1 MSAFGVVQIAI
12 FAIVLTAL
20 VKPLGSYMAKV
31 YQGERTLLSPVLG
44 PLERAIY
51 RLCGIDANAESSWK
65 RYAAAM
71 LLFNF
76 VGFVVVY
83 LLQRWQGALPLNP
96 QEFAGVGA
104 ESAFNTAVSFASNTN
119 WQGYAGEST
128 MSYFTQMLGLGVQNF
143 VSAASGMA
151 VLIALIR
158 GFARRQSQAIGNFY
172 VDMTRSTLYVL
183 LPLSTLLALILISQ
197 GVVQNFAAY
206 QAVDLVEPVT
216 IQTPVKDAAGA
227 AVVDAAGNAVT
238 QAERVSQQT
247 IPLGPAASQIAIKQ
261 LGTNGGGF
269 FNVNSAHPF
278 ENPTPLANFLEV
290 LAILLIP
297 AALCYTFGR
306 MVNDTRQGWALFA
319 AMMIIFLPLTFGV
332 FTAEQSGNPRLETLS
347 VDQAS
352 SQLHSGGNM
361 EGKEVRFGIAN
372 SALWASATTA
382 ASNGSVN
389 SMHDS
394 YTPLGGLVP
403 LWLMQLG
410 EVIFGGA
417 GSGLYGMLMFAI
429 VAVFIAGLMVG
440 RTPEYLGKKIEA
452 YEVKM
457 ASLVLL
463 IPCVVVLVGTA
474 IASAIPAGTSSVA
487 NPGAHGFSE
496 ILYAFSSAGNNNGS
510 AFGGLSANTPFYNIA
525 LGVAMWISRYWL
537 MIPVLAIAGSLA
549 AKRSV
554 ATTAGTLPTH
564 TPLFV
569 AMLIGVVLMVGAL
582 TFLPSLALGP
592 IVEHLQMIG
601 KG

>member
-1 MSAFGVVQIAI
+1 MNMLGIMQIVI
-12 FAIVLTAL
+12 FAIVLTLL
-20 VKPLGSYMAKV
+20 VKPLGNYMAKV
-31 YQGERTLLSPVLG
+31 YLGERTLLSPVLG
-44 PLERAIY
+44 PVERGIY
-51 RLCGIDANAESSWK
+51 RLCGVDANAESSWK
-65 RYAAAM
+65 RYAAGL

-76 VGFVVVY
+76 IGFVVVY
-83 LLQRWQGALPLNP
+83 LLQRLQGVLPLNP
-96 QEFAGVGA
+96 QGFAGVGA

-119 WQGYAGEST
+119 WQGYGGEST
-128 MSYFTQMLGLGVQNF
+128 MSYLTQMLGLGVQNF

-151 VLIALIR
+151 VLVALIR
-158 GFARRQSQAIGNFY
+158 GFARRQAQQVGNFY
-172 VDMTRSTLYVL
+172 VDMTRGTLYIL
-183 LPLSTLLALILISQ
+183 LPLSILLALALISQ
-197 GVVQNFAAY
+197 GVVQNFSAY
-206 QAVDLVEPVT
+206 ESVELVEPAKEIT
-216 IQTPVKDAAGA
+216 
-227 AVVDAAGNAVT
+227 
-238 QAERVSQQT
+238 QQT

-269 FNVNSAHPF
+269 FNVNSAHPL
-278 ENPTPLANFLEV
+278 ENPTPLANFLEL

-306 MVNDTRQGWALFA
+306 MVNDTRQGWAVFA

-332 FTAEQSGNPRLETLS
+332 FSAEQSGNPRLETLG

-352 SQLHSGGNM
+352 SELHSGGNM

-410 EVIFGGA
+410 EVVFGGA

-463 IPCVVVLVGTA
+463 LPCVVVLVGTA
-474 IASAIPAGTSSVA
+474 IASAMPAGTSSIA

-525 LGVAMWISRYWL
+525 LAVAMWVSRYWL

-549 AKRSV
+549 AKRGV